1 MKRLFPPAL
10 AGLLL
15 LSGCARTYVLTL
27 NNGDHIQ
34 THGKPRLDKGFYYY
48 KDTARRDAA
57 PVFSGRVKE
66 VAPASMVSPNE
77 ASVFK
82 PVSK

>member
-1 MKRLFPPAL
+1 MKQLSLLAL

-15 LSGCARTYVLTL
+15 VSGCSSTYVLTL
-27 NNGDHIQ
+27 NNGERIR
-34 THGKPRLDKGFYYY
+34 TNGKPRLEKGFYYF
-48 KDTARRDAA
+48 KDASGHDAA

-66 VAPASMVSPNE
+66 IAPASMASPDE
-77 ASVFK
+77 SSAFK